1 MDIHERREFLDMGV
15 FDQKVG
21 TVKRDRVCVMEIWC
35 EALRKPAEAIKSI
48 DSRELNAIMKSID
61 GWRPA
66 TTARFG
72 KNYGIQ
78 RGFIRR
84 KITQ

>member
-48 DSRELNAIMKSID
+48 DSRELNAIMQSID
-61 GWRPA
+61 GWKSVS
-66 TTARFG
+66 TVRFG
-72 KNYGIQ
+72 KIYGRQ
-78 RGFIRR
+78 RGFIR
-84 KITQ
+84 KK